1 MWSTD
6 SIQFK
11 VLISVMMVVTGSINT
26 LSVKA
31 ADYVI
36 AKNSAGEYKEFNHP
50 IFQANIMMMGEMLCM
65 VAYIFY
71 MNCCSSTP
79 STNTEDKEVVDEL
92 KPKTFLQKVKHQLIF
107 LPPALCD
114 VVATSMMYVGL
125 NMTSASQFQMLRG
138 SIMIFVGLL
147 SVIFLKKKLEWFRW
161 VGMAVIF
168 CGIVMVGAA
177 DFFKESDTGSGLDKA
192 IIGDIIVVCAQVI
205 AACQFVYEE
214 KFIAK
219 YNAHPLKVVGSEGI
233 FGFIALILIQIPM
246 YFIIIDGFQL
256 GYNPDGRL
264 EDPIDAFTQMKNEPQ
279 IIGYLSL
286 TMLSIAFFNFSGVSI
301 TKYMSA
307 TTRKVLDTLRTMVI
321 WFCSMMFYFADERWG
336 MPSFKDEF
344 WLQLSGFF
352 FVVTGIFLYSD
363 VLIMPYIRSRRA
375 KASGG
380 FITETS

>member
-1 MWSTD
+1 
-6 SIQFK
+6 
-11 VLISVMMVVTGSINT
+11 
-26 LSVKA
+26 
-31 ADYVI
+31 
-36 AKNSAGEYKEFNHP
+36 
-50 IFQANIMMMGEMLCM
+50 MLCM

-192 IIGDIIVVCAQVI
+192 IIGDIIVVCAQVWDLAVSPIINKTNVCNFVTMQVI

-264 EDPIDAFTQMKNEPQ
+264 EDPIGKNFWNAN
-279 IIGYLSL
+279 ID
-286 TMLSIAFFNFSGVSI
+286 I
-301 TKYMSA
+301 T
-307 TTRKVLDTLRTMVI
+307 
-321 WFCSMMFYFADERWG
+321 
-336 MPSFKDEF
+336 
-344 WLQLSGFF
+344 
-352 FVVTGIFLYSD
+352 
-363 VLIMPYIRSRRA
+363 
-375 KASGG
+375 
-380 FITETS
+380 

>member
-1 MWSTD
+1 MTVT
-6 SIQFK
+6 IF
-11 VLISVMMVVTGSINT
+11 LIRFR
-26 LSVKA
+26 A

-50 IFQANIMMMGEMLCM
+50 IFQVCQSLIIYDARLLLFVKTFSKANIMMMGEMLCM

-192 IIGDIIVVCAQVI
+192 IIGDIIVVCAQV
-205 AACQFVYEE
+205 
-214 KFIAK
+214 
-219 YNAHPLKVVGSEGI
+219 
-233 FGFIALILIQIPM
+233 
-246 YFIIIDGFQL
+246 
-256 GYNPDGRL
+256 
-264 EDPIDAFTQMKNEPQ
+264 
-279 IIGYLSL
+279 
-286 TMLSIAFFNFSGVSI
+286 
-301 TKYMSA
+301 
-307 TTRKVLDTLRTMVI
+307 
-321 WFCSMMFYFADERWG
+321 
-336 MPSFKDEF
+336 
-344 WLQLSGFF
+344 
-352 FVVTGIFLYSD
+352 
-363 VLIMPYIRSRRA
+363 
-375 KASGG
+375 
-380 FITETS
+380 